1 MGVPARGE
9 EHGGGVAGG
18 GDDVAVDLCIVVE
31 FRFKVQV
38 ADKAGTKLGSA
49 LSAITAVL
57 GDGLEFELV
66 T

>member
-1 MGVPARGE
+1 
-9 EHGGGVAGG
+9 
-18 GDDVAVDLCIVVE
+18 VVE

-49 LSAITAVL
+49 LSALTPVR